1 MQAAGRCNREG
12 KNRIGHTF
20 VFSLSAEKRIL
31 FGSMAAANNA
41 RLNLP
46 TDSDWVA
53 PSTMEKYF
61 QQLYF
66 RKDTFDK
73 KDMKHYL
80 YKLDELCFETASKE
94 FRLID
99 DDGMNVIVNW
109 ENSMG
114 LVENLKKSGC
124 TYSLMKQLAK
134 FTVGVHRS
142 NFSQLIKYGAVEEI
156 LEGIY
161 VLADRAQYDNAIG
174 LKLENHWMEE
184 ILMI

>member
-1 MQAAGRCNREG
+1 
-12 KNRIGHTF
+12 
-20 VFSLSAEKRIL
+20 
-31 FGSMAAANNA
+31 
-41 RLNLP
+41 
-46 TDSDWVA
+46 
-53 PSTMEKYF
+53 
-61 QQLYF
+61 
-66 RKDTFDK
+66 
-73 KDMKHYL
+73 MKHYL

-142 NFSQLIKYGAVEEI
+142 NFSQLINMVEVTQTLI
-156 LEGIY
+156 FTTGLLGQTMIGMTSFY
-161 VLADRAQYDNAIG
+161 VLP
-174 LKLENHWMEE
+174 
-184 ILMI
+184 